1 MKSITERRITVEVD
15 ALLSAVDDTRGK
27 PFNPEELLKV
37 SITNVISGFI
47 FGRGFERTAAER
59 QQAFQRIR
67 ECIDHFQDVFDV
79 ALIIAPVTRFIPSY
93 GKRLHVGI
101 KAHEDLMSL
110 LERELKNSLNDD
122 GETSDCLVKKYVS
135 EEGPHFDREQLMFA
149 IRDLIIAGSD
159 TTSATI
165 LWCLVLLANYPTV
178 QERLHREIDSVVPRD
193 RLPSID
199 DKAELVYL
207 DEAVVL
213 ETMRIRT
220 MVPFSTVHSTLIY
233 RYGDQRIL
241 CTSPNTGT
249 VFYWLFVCFSYSP
262 FLSFIQFSSSCKLS
276 SPLVRSMDAS
286 R

>member
-1 MKSITERRITVEVD
+1 MRHFDADFKRYRQLTLYILKEFGLGMKSITERRITVEVD
-15 ALLSAVDDTRGK
+15 ALLSAVDDTRGQ

-37 SITNVISGFI
+37 SITNVSSGFI
-47 FGRGFERTAAER
+47 FGRGFERTSVER

-101 KAHEDLMSL
+101 KAHEELMSL
-110 LERELKNSLNDD
+110 LEREQENSLNDD
-122 GETSDCLVKKYVS
+122 GETSDCLVRKYVS
-135 EEGPHFDREQLMFA
+135 EEGPHFDREQLMFT

-165 LWCLVLLANYPTV
+165 MWCLVLLANNPIV
-178 QERLHREIDSVVPRD
+178 QERLHREIDGVVPRE

-207 DEAVVL
+207 EAVVL

-220 MVPFSTVHSTLIY
+220 LAPFAETHSTLSETEINGY
-233 RYGDQRIL
+233 
-241 CTSPNTGT
+241 
-249 VFYWLFVCFSYSP
+249 
-262 FLSFIQFSSSCKLS
+262 FIPAATMVGKKWQE
-276 SPLVRSMDAS
+276 
-286 R
+286 